1 MTPLKKPP
9 IYRTKDYLIYKIF
22 ESGIVPGIALFNSRE
37 IEFTP
42 KRKPLTLPET
52 ITKMENQGI
61 DIKKDFKNFLEKIID
76 FEQLDKNRKTVSS
89 LVAGPMIPVR
99 PWGKPFSTPSLGPVN
114 TRPSGTATG
123 SARPCGA

>member
-1 MTPLKKPP
+1 MTPLQKPP

-76 FEQLDKNRKTVSS
+76 FEPLDKNRKTVSLKHGQYTAQYKS
-89 LVAGPMIPVR
+89 MKENNLEKFRDVY
-99 PWGKPFSTPSLGPVN
+99 TPLLIHTLRVMM
-114 TRPSGTATG
+114 T
-123 SARPCGA
+123 